1 MLADK
6 ATQEQLQ
13 KKLES
18 MERMQKK
25 KMNAKLRD
33 PANIEN
39 AEFGVGPNEAT
50 SQMSSLNQGLL
61 DE

>member
-1 MLADK
+1 
-6 ATQEQLQ
+6 
-13 KKLES
+13 

-25 KMNAKLRD
+25 KLNAKLKE
-33 PANIEN
+33 AGNIEN
-39 AEFGVGPNEAT
+39 AEFGIGPNEAT